1 MYYFGYANDPEKENM
16 TAFFNYENPSEEDL
30 KQLYGYKKLNEESMK
45 YILEHKE
52 QISKNSIN
60 LHHEKTCDPFH
71 VDDPTVVPK
80 LNL

>member
-1 MYYFGYANDPEKENM
+1 MNKNAFRFDLELLDEIKELLKPFMYYFGYANDPEKENM

-52 QISKNSIN
+52 
-60 LHHEKTCDPFH
+60 
-71 VDDPTVVPK
+71 
-80 LNL
+80 